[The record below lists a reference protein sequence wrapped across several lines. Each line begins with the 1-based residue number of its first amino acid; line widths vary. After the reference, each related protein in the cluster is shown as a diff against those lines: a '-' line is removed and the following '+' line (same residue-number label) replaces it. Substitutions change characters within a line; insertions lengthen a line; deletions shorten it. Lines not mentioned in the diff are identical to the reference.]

1 MAARGQGA
9 RFRAGRALFQGAK
22 VSDRLK
28 VQRGCDRSLRVV
40 ARPAFGVWPGV
51 GSEGAG

>member
-22 VSDRLK
+22 ASERLK
-28 VQRGCDRSLRVV
+28 VWRGCDRCLRVV
-40 ARPAFGVWPGV
+40 ACPAFGAWLGV
-51 GSEGAG
+51 GSERAG